1 MRVLV
6 TGGRG
11 FLARIT
17 ARYLADRGH
26 NLTLLSRGDLRE
38 PLAGVEVIRADL
50 RDPAAV
56 RAAIS
61 EPYDAV
67 AHLAG
72 LGNVRDSVND
82 PLTYF
87 AVNTAGTLNLLT
99 ALHDSDPSVQ
109 PVVVLASTQTVYGSQ
124 HSVPMTE
131 DLPPAPEHPYAQS
144 RLMAE
149 QIMAA
154 RAHTGAIG
162 SVAFRMVNLA
172 GAYGGLRDDHA
183 RGIIP
188 KVLNAAAT
196 GEAITVNGDGSTV
209 RDYIHVT
216 DVAAA
221 IDRAIHATR
230 AGEHHIYNI
239 GSGHGTSVADIIR
252 AAETTT
258 GHPVK
263 TEHHPPVS
271 EPPFLVVNNN
281 HARQSLSWDPER
293 STIETI
299 LTDTWTAMQAA
310 NPSAP

>member
-1 MRVLV
+1 MRILV

-26 NLTLLSRGDLRE
+26 SLTLLSRGDLRE
-38 PLAGVEVIRADL
+38 PLAGVEVIHADL

-56 RAAIS
+56 RVAIT

-72 LGNVRDSVND
+72 LGNVRESVND

-99 ALHDSDPSVQ
+99 ALHDSAPSVQ

-154 RAHTGAIG
+154 HARTGAIG

-172 GAYGGLRDDHA
+172 GAYGRLRDDNA

-230 AGEHHIYNI
+230 PGEHHIYNI
-239 GSGHGTSVADIIR
+239 GSGHGTSVADILR
-252 AAETTT
+252 AAEAAT

-263 TEHHPPVS
+263 TEHHPPVP

-281 HARQSLSWDPER
+281 HARHSLSWDPER

-299 LTDTWTAMQAA
+299 LTDTWTATQAA
-310 NPSAP
+310 NPSTT